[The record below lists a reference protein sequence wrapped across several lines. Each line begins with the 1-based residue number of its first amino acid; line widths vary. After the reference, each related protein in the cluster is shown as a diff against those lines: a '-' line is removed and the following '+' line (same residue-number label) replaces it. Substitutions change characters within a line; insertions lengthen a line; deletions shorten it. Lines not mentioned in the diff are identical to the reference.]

1 MYKKNRPTA
10 KAPEDY
16 KLSCPLRAPPWAV
29 EDFMGSLSRL
39 RSPLDPGAL
48 KRPSRKSA
56 HMVRRG
62 TVYPS
67 ENGDFCCHTQKSQQ
81 I

>member
-48 KRPSRKSA
+48 KEECSHGEERDSVSK
-56 HMVRRG
+56 
-62 TVYPS
+62 
-67 ENGDFCCHTQKSQQ
+67 
-81 I
+81 